1 MTLSGL
7 DRGALDIFAGLLE
20 YPRGG
25 EADLAAKGESALA
38 GVHPEAASLLGGVRA
53 FLVETPRARAEE
65 VFTSTFDLQA
75 TCAPY
80 VGFHLFGEG
89 YKRRVFLAG
98 LSGMYSSR
106 GFSAGRE
113 LPDHITVLLRFLAGP
128 ADDEE
133 ARILVEDGL
142 APALSKM
149 IGTFGDSGNPYGD
162 VLRALRLVLLPAL
175 QGDEAKGE
183 GEQPVTEVGTP

>member
-7 DRGALDIFAGLLE
+7 DNAVLETFAGLLE

-25 EADLAAKGESALA
+25 EAELAAEGASALA

-53 FLVETPRARAEE
+53 FLAETTLARAEE
-65 VFTSTFDLQA
+65 VFTATFDLQA

-80 VGFHLFGEG
+80 AGVHLFGEG

-98 LSGMYSSR
+98 LSAMYSSR
-106 GFSAGRE
+106 GFSAGQE
-113 LPDHITVLLRFLAGP
+113 LPDHVTVLLRFLAGP
-128 ADDEE
+128 ADEEE

-142 APALSKM
+142 APALTKM
-149 IGTFGDSGNPYGD
+149 IETFADSGNPYGD
-162 VLRALRLVLLPAL
+162 VLRALRMVLLPGSHGDAAEAL
-175 QGDEAKGE
+175 R
-183 GEQPVTEVGTP
+183 EQPATEVGKQ

>member
-1 MTLSGL
+1 MTHSGL
-7 DRGALDIFAGLLE
+7 DKAVLETFAGLLE

-25 EADLAAKGESALA
+25 EAGLAAEGMSALS

-53 FLVETPRARAEE
+53 FLAEAPRARAEE

-80 VGFHLFGEG
+80 VGVHLFGEG

-98 LSGMYSSR
+98 LSARYSSR

-149 IGTFGDSGNPYGD
+149 IGTFGDSGNPYGN
-162 VLRALRLVLLPAL
+162 VLRALQLALLPAR
-175 QGDEAKGE
+175 QGDAAEAPR
-183 GEQPVTEVGTP
+183 EQPATEVGKP

>member
-1 MTLSGL
+1 MTLSGA
-7 DRGALDIFAGLLE
+7 DRSVLETFAGLLE

-25 EADLAAKGESALA
+25 EAELAAEGASALS
-38 GVHPEAASLLGGVRA
+38 GVHPDAASLLGGVRA
-53 FLVETPRARAEE
+53 FLEETPHARAEE
-65 VFTSTFDLQA
+65 LFTSTFDLQA
-75 TCAPY
+75 ICAPY
-80 VGFHLFGEG
+80 VGVHLFGEG

-98 LSGMYSSR
+98 LSARYSAR

-142 APALSKM
+142 APALAKM
-149 IGTFGDSGNPYGD
+149 TGTFGNTGNPYGE
-162 VLRALRLVLLPAL
+162 VLRALRMVLLPGHH
-175 QGDEAKGE
+175 GDGAEAPR
-183 GEQPVTEVGTP
+183 EQPATEVGKP

>member
-7 DRGALDIFAGLLE
+7 DKGVLDTFAGLLE

-25 EADLAAKGESALA
+25 EADLAAKGASVLA

-53 FLVETPRARAEE
+53 FLAETPRARAEE
-65 VFTSTFDLQA
+65 VFTATFDLQA

-98 LSGMYSSR
+98 LNGMYSSR

-113 LPDHITVLLRFLAGP
+113 LPDHITVVLRFLAGP
-128 ADDEE
+128 AAGEE
-133 ARILVEDGL
+133 ARILMEDGL

-149 IGTFGDSGNPYGD
+149 IGTFGDTGNPYGD

-175 QGDEAKGE
+175 QGDEEKGE
-183 GEQPVTEVGTP
+183 REQPVTEGGKP

>member
-7 DRGALDIFAGLLE
+7 DNAVLETFAGLLE

-25 EADLAAKGESALA
+25 EAELAAEGASALA

-53 FLVETPRARAEE
+53 FLAETPLARAEE
-65 VFTSTFDLQA
+65 VFTATFDLQA

-80 VGFHLFGEG
+80 AGVHLFGEG

-98 LSGMYSSR
+98 LSAMYSSR
-106 GFSAGRE
+106 GFSAGQE
-113 LPDHITVLLRFLAGP
+113 LPDHVTVLLRFLAGP
-128 ADDEE
+128 ADEEE

-142 APALSKM
+142 APALTKM
-149 IGTFGDSGNPYGD
+149 IETFADSGNPYGD
-162 VLRALRLVLLPAL
+162 VLRALRMVLLPGSHGDAAEAL
-175 QGDEAKGE
+175 R
-183 GEQPVTEVGTP
+183 EQPATEVGKQ

>member
-1 MTLSGL
+1 MRSFLPESGTLEM
-7 DRGALDIFAGLLE
+7 FARLLE
-20 YPRGG
+20 YPRGE
-25 EADLAAKGESALA
+25 EAGIAAKGASDLA
-38 GVHPEAASLLGGVRA
+38 GMHPEAASLLGGVRA
-53 FLVETPRARAEE
+53 FLAETPHARAEE
-65 VFTSTFDLQA
+65 IFTATFDLQA

-113 LPDHITVLLRFLAGP
+113 LPDHIAVVLRFLAKSG
-128 ADDEE
+128 ADGQTRE
-133 ARILVEDGL
+133 ILQDGL
-142 APALSKM
+142 IPALSKM

-162 VLRALRLVLLPAL
+162 VLRALRMVLLPAL
-175 QGDEAKGE
+175 QGDAAEAPR
-183 GEQPVTEVGTP
+183 EQPATEVGKP

>member
-7 DRGALDIFAGLLE
+7 DSAVLETFAGLLE

-25 EADLAAKGESALA
+25 EAELAAEGASALA

-53 FLVETPRARAEE
+53 FLAETPLTRAEE
-65 VFTSTFDLQA
+65 VFTATFDLQA

-80 VGFHLFGEG
+80 AGVHLFGEG

-98 LSGMYSSR
+98 LSAMYSSR
-106 GFSAGRE
+106 GFSAGQE
-113 LPDHITVLLRFLAGP
+113 LPDHVTVLLRFLAGP
-128 ADDEE
+128 ADEEE

-142 APALSKM
+142 APALTKM
-149 IGTFGDSGNPYGD
+149 IETFADSGNPYGD
-162 VLRALRLVLLPAL
+162 VLRALRMVLLPGSHGDAAEAL
-175 QGDEAKGE
+175 R
-183 GEQPVTEVGTP
+183 EQPATEVGKQ

>member
-7 DRGALDIFAGLLE
+7 DKGALDIFAGLLE

-25 EADLAAKGESALA
+25 GAELAAEGASALS
-38 GVHPEAASLLGGVRA
+38 GVHPEAASLLGGVSA
-53 FLVETPRARAEE
+53 FLAETPRARAEE
-65 VFTSTFDLQA
+65 LFTSTFDLQA

-80 VGFHLFGEG
+80 VGVHLFGEG
-89 YKRRVFLAG
+89 YKRRVFLSG
-98 LSGMYSSR
+98 LNALYSSR

-113 LPDHITVLLRFLAGP
+113 LPDHLTVLLRFLAGP

-142 APALSKM
+142 APALEKM
-149 IGTFGDSGNPYGD
+149 IETFGDSGNPYGD
-162 VLRALRLVLLPAL
+162 VLRALRMVLLPGHH
-175 QGDEAKGE
+175 GDAAEAPR
-183 GEQPVTEVGTP
+183 EQPATEVGKP